1 MYLERKTDLEI
12 AWTIYHSL
20 KAVERYTV
28 TLKNSLSSSTPYQT
42 PQNGPASL
50 VAQETNHSPEAVDKY
65 TLDLDRVTCCLEK
78 NLSVENASF
87 VTGLSK
93 KLIIEYKNLAQEI
106 KNASTND
113 GFFDNIEDEIPF

>member
-1 MYLERKTDLEI
+1 MSHKTTICKKRKVERK
-12 AWTIYHSL
+12 
-20 KAVERYTV
+20 
-28 TLKNSLSSSTPYQT
+28 ST
-42 PQNGPASL
+42 SL
-50 VAQETNHSPEAVDKY
+50 VAQETNHSPETVDKY
-65 TLDLDRVTCCLEK
+65 TLDLDRVTFCLEK